1 MDSSLH
7 HFLTGSRPRSRF
19 LPLRADGTQTIWL
32 LPLSLKPHISAA
44 HKSFPKVGKDQ
55 FARQKRNQTSK
66 PKSMRNSSPH
76 CFVLRSVTVVVGCL
90 AISAIYSRSES
101 IQKVKSWERENA
113 AALLFWQMRSCLW
126 QIAIG
131 TGSTCQKVTNQKF
144 ILASMIAKADF
155 LGCPAPARHCCEM
168 LLHS

>member
-101 IQKVKSWERENA
+101 IQKVKSWERN
-113 AALLFWQMRSCLW
+113 
-126 QIAIG
+126 
-131 TGSTCQKVTNQKF
+131 K
-144 ILASMIAKADF
+144 LAS
-155 LGCPAPARHCCEM
+155 LGATLVRNYDPATY
-168 LLHS
+168 LLTDRGKV

>member
-1 MDSSLH
+1 MGFCWGVLLGSCWSWQKYSELWCQPCIVDSSLH

-101 IQKVKSWERENA
+101 IQKVKSWERN
-113 AALLFWQMRSCLW
+113 
-126 QIAIG
+126 
-131 TGSTCQKVTNQKF
+131 K
-144 ILASMIAKADF
+144 LAS
-155 LGCPAPARHCCEM
+155 LGATLVRNYDS
-168 LLHS
+168 LT